1 MLVAITQQNYDFMK
15 YSKRHEGGTM
25 IIKANG
31 YELEFLDNLDVYLG
45 IPNKGQTFT
54 KRDKLDKRT
63 ISQLAEIQKK
73 AEELIRTTERLLG

>member
-1 MLVAITQQNYDFMK
+1 
-15 YSKRHEGGTM
+15 M

-31 YELEFLDNLDVYLG
+31 YELELLDNLDVYLG

-54 KRDKLDKRT
+54 KRDKLDKKT
-63 ISQLAEIQKK
+63 ISQLAEIQQK